1 MRHRCYGTSRWRWE
15 DELTWIIT
23 ASNHGC
29 ADDVSHVKRLQ
40 HVTVYAINFQNF
52 GFALGGGIRR
62 KGNPVLPVSIL

>member
-1 MRHRCYGTSRWRWE
+1 MEPIGRRRE
-15 DELTWIIT
+15 DKLTRIVT

-52 GFALGGGIRR
+52 GFEVGGGIRR
-62 KGNPVLPVSIL
+62 KE